1 MRIMRSTPP
10 GTPTADTTTNRAG
23 RRLLK
28 GALGTTAVAVLAVGM
43 AGPAAA
49 QTTPPQGV
57 DGNVE
62 VSSSIA
68 LTGLTSAFTLAG
80 LANSTVTENGEVVF
94 NVETNNLAGYAVTVQ
109 AAAATLVADTAG
121 NTDSIPIGEL
131 SVRET
136 GTTPF
141 TPLSN
146 LTPVT
151 VHSQDE
157 RSAPGGDSLSNDY
170 SVDIPFVNE
179 DNYDV
184 TINYVAAAL

>member
-1 MRIMRSTPP
+1 MRILLNAPANDASSAAK
-10 GTPTADTTTNRAG
+10 GGAG
-23 RRLLK
+23 RRVVQ
-28 GALGTTAVAVLAVGM
+28 GVIATGAVAALTVGLAGT
-43 AGPAAA
+43 ASA

-80 LANSTVTENGEVVF
+80 LANSTVSENGEVVF

-157 RSAPGGDSLSNDY
+157 RSAPGGDNLSNDY